1 MKTTITSFLLK
12 VTRYESQI
20 KSIMNI
26 DVNILLMQG
35 SWLATRIADLTLDL
49 QVLLS

>member
-12 VTRYESQI
+12 VARYESQI
-20 KSIMNI
+20 NSTLNI
-26 DVNILLMQG
+26 DVNIRLMQG
-35 SWLATRIADLTLDL
+35 SWLATRMADLTLGL